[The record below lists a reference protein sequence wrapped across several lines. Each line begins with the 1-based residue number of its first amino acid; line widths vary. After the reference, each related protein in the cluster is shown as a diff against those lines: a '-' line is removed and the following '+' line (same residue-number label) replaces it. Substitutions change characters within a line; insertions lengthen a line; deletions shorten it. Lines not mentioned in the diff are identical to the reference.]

1 MPRRASFTHL
11 KRPYEEGR
19 LLEEVN
25 KLGGGTLFADK
36 EFPPTV
42 ASLIDRREVPPFVV
56 DVPKFTQRT
65 AWKRAH
71 DIWKNDDDKENKNKK
86 GVVLYTMENLKPT
99 AVKQG
104 GLENCYF
111 LASLTSLSLYPERVT
126 RLFLPSS
133 NPDCGIYAVRFFCN
147 GRPNEVVVDD
157 WLPIKKGDDPVSQ
170 AAAASLASIP
180 KNAKVT
186 IQSKTNNGD
195 GTETIV
201 RQIEHPDG
209 RMQLKKT
216 TTDIEQPSG
225 KLQFSKTSTDELW
238 VPMVEKAYAKVQG
251 TYAQLEA
258 GCHFETLRDLTGA
271 PGFYYKSVDVDRH
284 GLLMEEFYRQ
294 RFPMSCGIDYTYNM
308 PWSDE
313 QLDSVGLLADH
324 AYSILA
330 VCTVNTKQGK
340 PQRLVKLRNPW
351 GDAKEWTGDWG
362 NTSPQWTPAIRDQ
375 IRKQGIPLEADPNA
389 EDGIFWMAWED
400 FARYYNSW
408 DVNQYQDHYHFSAA
422 MLQDKPAVGYHLVT
436 VHVQQ
441 AGEYTFGI
449 TQCSNRMLP
458 PSAKYEY
465 SSVRAILVKAPENPA
480 QDGTPSLAGCQFIKG
495 VVGEQRDE
503 YIQLDQGINPGM
515 YYLFVQVWWD
525 PSSKHLPHP
534 REISVN
540 CYGTARVKF
549 AQDVAAAHDK
559 IEVLTEI
566 FAAKARREM
575 AASHHFG
582 GAGEQIIC
590 RSRGQPD
597 AQGIQEYYN
606 RNTCPEGYHFRLFTN
621 TETNNV
627 VLQEDKKFS
636 SLHGAELVRPQKNT
650 ANYKVT
656 GKDAYSI
663 RVGPGETKGVFL
675 MVKKTFGMAGPMGA
689 ATMILGDGRTEREQ
703 DSKQK
708 DLTSS
713 YNIPDSTGV
722 QQTAAPVE
730 QLTTMHV
737 GGTKGGGR
745 RRSSGGFQAL
755 VASLRGST
763 NASSVKATQGK
774 KKKKRGSIFGFLFGG
789 NKKMPKDNESA
800 KVPDSAPAPATAP
813 VQQAP
818 VPAPPMQEPTP
829 PPVPAQTPAPATP
842 QHQDQSTAAPSAAK
856 AQPSTANN
864 QASSIPNTGDN
875 PGSSR
880 ERFASLVQKFNG
892 EENTEPPTASSEST
906 PKVELREQAEDN
918 NTTNNNNAVGAGT
931 SGNDTD
937 DNASGQRNTA
947 ASHEPSPTAA
957 STAKPEISPGS
968 REEPATSKTET
979 SKPSKGLFASLFGGE
994 KRRKRGRKATPTEEK
1009 MLEPFPD
1016 LRQANVVENTT
1027 TVEEKTVTDEVTGAR
1042 RVVATTTTTTL
1053 RLVK

>member
-351 GDAKEWTGDWG
+351 GDAKEWTGH
-362 NTSPQWTPAIRDQ
+362 SPRSRSQR
-375 IRKQGIPLEADPNA
+375 RRR
-389 EDGIFWMAWED
+389 IFWMAWED

-441 AGEYTFGI
+441 SGEYTFGI

-465 SSVRAILVKAPENPA
+465 SSVRAILVKAPENPPKTA
-480 QDGTPSLAGCQFIKG
+480 RRPWQDVNLS
-495 VVGEQRDE
+495 R
-503 YIQLDQGINPGM
+503 
-515 YYLFVQVWWD
+515 VWWD

-918 NTTNNNNAVGAGT
+918 KPQTYT
-931 SGNDTD
+931 
-937 DNASGQRNTA
+937 QC
-947 ASHEPSPTAA
+947 A

-1027 TVEEKTVTDEVTGAR
+1027 TVEEKTVTDEVTGAEELWPQPQPPHSTCQ
-1042 RVVATTTTTTL
+1042 VA
-1053 RLVK
+1053 R